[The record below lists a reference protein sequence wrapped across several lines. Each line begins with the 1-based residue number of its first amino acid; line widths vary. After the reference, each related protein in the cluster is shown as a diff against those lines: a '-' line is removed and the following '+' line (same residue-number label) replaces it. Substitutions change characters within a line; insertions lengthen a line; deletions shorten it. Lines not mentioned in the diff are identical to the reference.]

1 MKTNHDMFVLG
12 DFNFDYNNPG
22 LNQVSKIYLE
32 KEKYSQLVTKPTHI
46 GNHTLDHVYVQ
57 QTLTNKVDIY
67 HHHPYYSDH
76 DALLIKIIP

>member
-1 MKTNHDMFVLG
+1 MFVLG
-12 DFNFDYNNPG
+12 DFNFDYNNPD

-67 HHHPYYSDH
+67 HYHPYYSDH